1 MIENIYRGKNMK
13 VYKCSFCKKELN
25 EDEVEI
31 ITIEAALDDK
41 EHSEQSFFEC
51 PACKAENIV

>member
-1 MIENIYRGKNMK
+1 MK

-25 EDEVEI
+25 EDEIEI